1 MSIALADLVDPKQ
14 ITLNLRAETQEEAI
28 REIVGLLVGAGKI
41 DNPEKFLEQLKA
53 REAANSTYAANGV
66 AFPHARTKLV
76 DEIVV
81 GIGQSEAGIPWTGKG
96 EVAHLIFLIAVPER
110 LISDYLV
117 VVGAIARAT
126 RVRPLR
132 TLLLHA
138 ENVDEFIATLLSSSS
153 IRLLQKP
160 IAGTI
165 ENFLFRFGQAAHAGL
180 GNLVQNRID
189 RSVDIIRLD
198 HAARARLLHNG

>member
-14 ITLNLRAETQEEAI
+14 ITLNLRAETQEEAM

-53 REAANSTYAANGV
+53 REAANSTYAADGV

-81 GIGQSEAGIPWTGKG
+81 GIGRSEAGIPWTGKG

-117 VVGAIARAT
+117 VVGTIART
-126 RVRPLR
+126 TKDRPLR

-138 ENVDEFIATLLSSSS
+138 ESTDEFIATLLSAPS
-153 IRLLQKP
+153 I
-160 IAGTI
+160 
-165 ENFLFRFGQAAHAGL
+165 
-180 GNLVQNRID
+180 
-189 RSVDIIRLD
+189 
-198 HAARARLLHNG
+198 